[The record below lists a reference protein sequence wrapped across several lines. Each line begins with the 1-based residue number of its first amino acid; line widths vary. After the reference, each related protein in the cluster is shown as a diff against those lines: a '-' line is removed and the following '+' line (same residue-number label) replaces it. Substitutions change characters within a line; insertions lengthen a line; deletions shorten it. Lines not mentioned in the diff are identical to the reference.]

1 MIKTPSLKNKSSD
14 RFIDNKLK
22 VSSQKNSHLL
32 KLITV
37 LLQLIGKKT
46 KKTFSLIL
54 NHLLQSYHQEGL
66 ITIEEQKMFI
76 NLASLADKRID
87 NLMVPR
93 FDIIAIN
100 YNEKIGNIKKIIMD
114 KGHSRL
120 PVYRENIDEVVGFI
134 HSKDL
139 AQFIGNDD
147 DFSVKKILRKI
158 LFVPANIKPVD
169 LMSQMKNSRTHIA
182 IVLDEFGAVDGLITI
197 ENIVEEIVGNIEDEH
212 DLPSDNSFFRIKQIS
227 QNSFQFGAR
236 VDISKLEE
244 LLSIKVK
251 SEDDHFQ
258 TIGGFTLSI
267 FKRVPAIADEII
279 IDNLK
284 FKIIDADNR
293 AIKLIEI
300 NKL

>member
-1 MIKTPSLKNKSSD
+1 
-14 RFIDNKLK
+14 
-22 VSSQKNSHLL
+22 
-32 KLITV
+32 
-37 LLQLIGKKT
+37 
-46 KKTFSLIL
+46 
-54 NHLLQSYHQEGL
+54 
-66 ITIEEQKMFI
+66 
-76 NLASLADKRID
+76 
-87 NLMVPR
+87 
-93 FDIIAIN
+93 
-100 YNEKIGNIKKIIMD
+100 
-114 KGHSRL
+114 
-120 PVYRENIDEVVGFI
+120 
-134 HSKDL
+134 
-139 AQFIGNDD
+139 
-147 DFSVKKILRKI
+147 
-158 LFVPANIKPVD
+158 
-169 LMSQMKNSRTHIA
+169 MSQMKNSRTHIA

-258 TIGGFTLSI
+258 TVGGFTLSI